1 MDYSYYTSTSSIDAT
16 NSIVESLTTILLT
29 YSIIVLVIAILQII
43 AMWKIFK
50 KAGEP
55 GWMAIIPI
63 FNLVTL
69 FKISGLSPLL
79 VLVYL
84 AGFIPVI
91 GPIACLVLT
100 IYQAICL
107 SRSFGKT
114 SSFTVGLVLLAPIF
128 YMILG
133 FGKAEYVGT
142 VKE

>member
-1 MDYSYYTSTSSIDAT
+1 MDYSYYTSTSSINAT
-16 NSIVESLTTILLT
+16 NSIVESLTSILLT

-63 FNLVTL
+63 LNLVTL

-142 VKE
+142 IKE